1 MKARLPGILARKP
14 HQDVNHVPGLV
25 CKRCYRFV
33 PSYFLSLWERKEVRA
48 LTLALSQREREL
60 RTGFLAL
67 ENSESFVFC
76 VVKNIHGIILAG
88 LFLLAPTP
96 AFAHAYL
103 VKSVPASRA
112 TLFNS
117 PGKIQLWFNERLE
130 PKYSFASVLDPD
142 GKRVDSDDAHVLA
155 EDPKRL
161 AIGVKKLPAGKYIVK
176 FRVLSVDGHVV
187 EQSFPFTIREAKN

>member
-1 MKARLPGILARKP
+1 MNPRIPVILTTKISARPSRNQNSEIDSFEFLSF
-14 HQDVNHVPGLV
+14 V
-25 CKRCYRFV
+25 RFV
-33 PSYFLSLWERKEVRA
+33 TFVVRKTSGIALIGLSL
-48 LTLALSQREREL
+48 LTPA
-60 RTGFLAL
+60 
-67 ENSESFVFC
+67 V
-76 VVKNIHGIILAG
+76 
-88 LFLLAPTP
+88 